1 MNAKK
6 PEPYLGPYERD
17 IQQLLRCSADD
28 AIMIE
33 HIMRDEVLHTVALD
47 WLSAREFNKAARK
60 AAKLLEAD
68 RAEYETYFAGVRVAF
83 EQMRAAKNT
92 QA

>member
-1 MNAKK
+1 
-6 PEPYLGPYERD
+6 
-17 IQQLLRCSADD
+17 
-28 AIMIE
+28 MIE

-47 WLSAREFNKAARK
+47 WLSSRAFNNAARK

-68 RAEYETYFAGVRVAF
+68 RAEYEAYFAGVRAAF
-83 EQMRAAKNT
+83 EKMRAEKDA

>member
-1 MNAKK
+1 MSAKK
-6 PEPYLGPYERD
+6 PEPYLGPYEQD
-17 IQQLLRCSADD
+17 IQQLLKCSAYD

-47 WLSAREFNKAARK
+47 WLSAREFNNAARK

-68 RAEYETYFAGVRVAF
+68 RADYEEYFAGVRAAF

-92 QA
+92 GA